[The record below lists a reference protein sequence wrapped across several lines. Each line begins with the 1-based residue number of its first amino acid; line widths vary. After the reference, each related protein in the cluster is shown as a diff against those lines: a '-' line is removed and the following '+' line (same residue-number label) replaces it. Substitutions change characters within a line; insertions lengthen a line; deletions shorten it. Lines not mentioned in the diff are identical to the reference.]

1 MLLGGRVVERGSLL
15 SLPLRAL
22 VLGLAL
28 TLGLPAA
35 PSAANGTPFN
45 VVLSY
50 LNGVSTWGPTSAS
63 GVAEIATRDGE
74 VRLSAT
80 GLPHLSGEQYVV
92 WIVDT
97 AQGVRQPLASFNS
110 DGSVARVDEVLPESI
125 PERDWD
131 IVLVSVET
139 EGSRPT
145 TPSSRHSIAGRIQ
158 PPATSQGQPAELPR
172 TGGPPTVPEGAP
184 GTGSIPFVVFFGALL
199 CLVIGGALGFGLA
212 RFAARRSTP

>member
-1 MLLGGRVVERGSLL
+1 VQLDRSL

-28 TLGLPAA
+28 AFGLPAA

-50 LNGVSTWGPTSAS
+50 LNGVSNWGPANAS

-80 GLPHLSGEQYVV
+80 GLPQLSGEQYVV

-97 AQGVRQPLASFNS
+97 AQNVRQPLAEFNS
-110 DGSVARVDEVLPESI
+110 DGTVARVDEVLPASI
-125 PERDWD
+125 PERAWD
-131 IVLVSVET
+131 LVMVTVEA
-139 EGSRPT
+139 EGGRPT
-145 TPSSRHSIAGRIQ
+145 APSNRHSIAGRIQ
-158 PPATSQGQPAELPR
+158 PPVTSQSQPSELPR
-172 TGGPPTVPEGAP
+172 TGGAPSVPEGAP
-184 GTGSIPFVVFFGALL
+184 GTGTIPYVVFFGALL
-199 CLVIGGALGFGLA
+199 CLFLGGALGFGLA
-212 RFAARRSTP
+212 RLAARRPTQ

>member
-1 MLLGGRVVERGSLL
+1 VELARSLG
-15 SLPLRAL
+15 LPLRAL
-22 VLGLAL
+22 ALGLVVA
-28 TLGLPAA
+28 LGLPAA

-50 LNGVSTWGPTSAS
+50 LNGVSTWGPTNAT

-97 AQGVRQPLASFNS
+97 AQGVRRPLASFNS
-110 DGSVARVDEVLPESI
+110 DGAVARVDEVLPDSI
-125 PERDWD
+125 PERAWD
-131 IVLVSVET
+131 IVLISVES
-139 EGSRPT
+139 EGSLPAA
-145 TPSSRHSIAGRIQ
+145 PSSRHSIAGRIQ
-158 PPATSQGQPAELPR
+158 PPVTSQGQPSELPR

-184 GTGSIPFVVFFGALL
+184 GTGAIPYVVFFGALL
-199 CLVIGGALGFGLA
+199 CLVLGGALGFGLA
-212 RFAARRSTP
+212 RLTARRPTR

>member
-1 MLLGGRVVERGSLL
+1 VHRNSSL

-28 TLGLPAA
+28 ALGLPAA

-50 LNGVSTWGPTSAS
+50 LNGVSSWGPTNAS

-80 GLPHLSGEQYVV
+80 GLPRLSGEQYVV

-97 AQGVRQPLASFNS
+97 AQGARQPLASFNS
-110 DGSVARVDEVLPESI
+110 DGTVARADEVLPESI
-125 PERDWD
+125 PERAWD
-131 IVLVSVET
+131 IVMVTVEA
-139 EGSRPT
+139 EGPRPA
-145 TPSSRHSIAGRIQ
+145 TPSTRRSIAGRIQ
-158 PPATSQGQPAELPR
+158 PPVTSQGQPSELPR
-172 TGGPPTVPEGAP
+172 TGGAPTIPGGAP
-184 GTGSIPFVVFFGALL
+184 GTGSIPYVVFFGALL
-199 CLVIGGALGFGLA
+199 CLVLAGAVGFGLA
-212 RFAARRSTP
+212 RLAARRPS